1 MDEFPEGSGSNIMQE
16 IPDPNSL
23 EVATYGS
30 EYQRVKA
37 MIYILDMMEEMA
49 VRDYDMAVA
58 AIHGDRYKAVRYI
71 LTHRPFVLK
80 QDRPHVESYEE
91 IQTIRV
97 AKDLMRKRM
106 AVDWIRTRRAEV
118 DAYGTITG
126 TQEYGQLLQGMGI
139 SPDLYRRA
147 MRQKASAGITND
159 YASIRKVRTGAD
171 PFDMESDEERR
182 IREMNE
188 AILLANEYDRSL
200 REYPEDGP
208 TVNKLPDGRDDERG
222 WLDIMEDEI
231 SEQEQEQKQGQGQDD
246 DEGDGEVEKPDV
258 SLIDPALLLIVPEYT
273 VTEPP
278 APESEIPAEPAE
290 LPEEWAGILPGGSG
304 AAEVAG
310 LAPYPVRDASEG
322 DDGTVLRLPPEDSE
336 EYEML
341 KKRHMGVEIERIGTA
356 GSTVDDA
363 IDAVRKAV
371 DGVDPEKGIGMPVE
385 DEVPWYDKEGHGYED
400 DDGTVIF
407 IGGDE

>member
-1 MDEFPEGSGSNIMQE
+1 MDEYQPGSSSDIMQE

-37 MIYILDMMEEMA
+37 VIYILDMMEEMA

-58 AIHGDRYKAVRYI
+58 AIHGERYRQVRYI

-91 IQTIRV
+91 IQIIRT
-97 AKDLMRKRM
+97 AKDLIRKRM

-118 DAYGTITG
+118 DAYGTING
-126 TQEYGQLLQGMGI
+126 TQEYGELLQGMGI

-159 YASIRKVRTGAD
+159 YASIRKVRSGAG

-208 TVNKLPDGRDDERG
+208 TTSKLPDGRDDERG

-231 SEQEQEQKQGQGQDD
+231 AEQEQ
-246 DEGDGEVEKPDV
+246 GEETVEEPDV
-258 SLIDPALLLIVPEYT
+258 SLIDPSLLKIVPEYT
-273 VTEPP
+273 VTEPVQEVPEEPDVP
-278 APESEIPAEPAE
+278 AEPSEIP
-290 LPEEWAGILPGGSG
+290 EERAGILPGGSG

-310 LAPYPVRDASEG
+310 LAPYPVRDASDE
-322 DDGTVLRLPPEDSE
+322 DDGTILRLPPEDSD
-336 EYEML
+336 EYAIL
-341 KKRHMGVEIERIGTA
+341 KKRCLGIEIERIPPA
-356 GSTVDDA
+356 CSSAEDA
-363 IDAVRKAV
+363 IDAVLRAV
-371 DGVDPEKGIGMPVE
+371 DGIDPEKGTGTPNEE
-385 DEVPWYDKEGHGYED
+385 DLPWYEREGQGYED
-400 DDGTVIF
+400 DDGGVIF

>member
-1 MDEFPEGSGSNIMQE
+1 MDEFPEGSGSDIMQE

-91 IQTIRV
+91 IQTIRI

-159 YASIRKVRTGAD
+159 YASIRKIRTGAD

-208 TVNKLPDGRDDERG
+208 TTNKLPDGRNDERG

-231 SEQEQEQKQGQGQDD
+231 AEQEQEQESD
-246 DEGDGEVEKPDV
+246 DEGEVEEPDV

-278 APESEIPAEPAE
+278 VHEPEPEIPAEPTE

-304 AAEVAG
+304 AAEVAA
-310 LAPYPVRDASEG
+310 LAPFPVRDATG
-322 DDGTVLRLPPEDSE
+322 DDDGTVLRLPPEDSE
-336 EYEML
+336 EYEVL
-341 KKRHMGVEIERIGTA
+341 KKRHMGVEIERIAPACSTA
-356 GSTVDDA
+356 DDA

-371 DGVDPEKGIGMPVE
+371 DGIDTEKGIEMPVE
-385 DEVPWYDKEGHGYED
+385 DEIPWYEKEGHGYED

>member
-1 MDEFPEGSGSNIMQE
+1 MDEFPEGSASSIMQE
-16 IPDPNSL
+16 IPDSNSL

-30 EYQRVKA
+30 EYERVKA

-58 AIHGDRYKAVRYI
+58 AIHGERYQQVRYI

-80 QDRPHVESYEE
+80 QDRPHVTSYEE
-91 IQTIRV
+91 IQTIRI
-97 AKDLMRKRM
+97 AKDLIRKRM

-118 DAYGTITG
+118 DAYGTING
-126 TQEYGQLLQGMGI
+126 TQEYGELMQTMGI

-159 YASIRKVRTGAD
+159 YASVRKVRSGAG
-171 PFDMESDEERR
+171 PFDMETDEDRR

-208 TVNKLPDGRDDERG
+208 STAKLPDGRDDERS

-231 SEQEQEQKQGQGQDD
+231 AEQEQE
-246 DEGDGEVEKPDV
+246 DEGDEPVEPDV
-258 SLIDPALLLIVPEYT
+258 SLIDPALLAIIPEYT
-273 VTEPP
+273 VTEPEP
-278 APESEIPAEPAE
+278 NPDGPIPDSPVIQSE
-290 LPEEWAGILPGGSG
+290 LPDEWAGILPGGSDARE
-304 AAEVAG
+304 AAA
-310 LAPYPVRDASEG
+310 LAPLPIRDASSE
-322 DDGTVLRLPPEDSE
+322 DDTVLRLPPEDSD
-336 EYEML
+336 EYEVL
-341 KKRHMGVEIERIGTA
+341 KKRHMGIEIERIGPACSTA
-356 GSTVDDA
+356 DDA
-363 IDAVRKAV
+363 IDAVRRAV
-371 DGVDPEKGIGMPVE
+371 DGFDPEKGIGVPTE
-385 DEVPWYDKEGHGYED
+385 DDVPWYEKEGHGYED
-400 DDGTVIF
+400 DDGTVVF

>member
-1 MDEFPEGSGSNIMQE
+1 MDEFPEGSGSDIMQE

-80 QDRPHVESYEE
+80 QERPHVESYEE

-159 YASIRKVRTGAD
+159 YASIRKLRTGAD
-171 PFDMESDEERR
+171 PFDMETDEERR

-208 TVNKLPDGRDDERG
+208 TTNKLPDGRDDERG

-231 SEQEQEQKQGQGQDD
+231 SEQEQEQEQGC
-246 DEGDGEVEKPDV
+246 EEDGEIKEPDV
-258 SLIDPALLLIVPEYT
+258 SLIDPALLSIIPEYT

-278 APESEIPAEPAE
+278 AFVSEGPAEPME

-310 LAPYPVRDASEG
+310 LAPYPVRDASEE

-371 DGVDPEKGIGMPVE
+371 DGIDPEKGIGIPVE
-385 DEVPWYDKEGHGYED
+385 DEVPWYEKEGHGYED
-400 DDGTVIF
+400 DDGAVIF
-407 IGGDE
+407 IAGDE